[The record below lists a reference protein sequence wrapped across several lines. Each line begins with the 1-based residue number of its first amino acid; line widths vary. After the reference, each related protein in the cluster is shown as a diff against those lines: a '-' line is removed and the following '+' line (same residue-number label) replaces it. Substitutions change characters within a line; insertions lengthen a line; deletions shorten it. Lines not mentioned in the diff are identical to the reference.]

1 MLQVGAGRRK
11 CKEASEIHKFSTV
24 VLLAAKEYN
33 REDHDG
39 EEIRDGGIRFNPV
52 NKITS
57 ETKDT
62 QETKSSSEM
71 KEGETGSNDKNVEAA
86 WTSRPMSTKRRK
98 TTFCMTWFAVFEFL
112 GNIVCTISKM

>member
-1 MLQVGAGRRK
+1 MA
-11 CKEASEIHKFSTV
+11 FSKPLTLFNSKV

-39 EEIRDGGIRFNPV
+39 EKVRDGGIRINPV
-52 NKITS
+52 NKITC

-71 KEGETGSNDKNVEAA
+71 NEGGIGSNDKIIEAA
-86 WTSRPMSTKRRK
+86 WTSRPMLETKRK
-98 TTFCMTWFAVFEFL
+98 TTFSMSWFAIFEIL
-112 GNIVCTISKM
+112 GKH

>member
-1 MLQVGAGRRK
+1 MFYFQ
-11 CKEASEIHKFSTV
+11 V

-33 REDHDG
+33 REDHDC
-39 EEIRDGGIRFNPV
+39 EEVRDNGIRINPV
-52 NKITS
+52 NRITW
-57 ETKDT
+57 EAKDT

-98 TTFCMTWFAVFEFL
+98 STFCMTWFAVFEFL
-112 GNIVCTISKM
+112 GNIFCTISKM

>member
-1 MLQVGAGRRK
+1 MFYFK
-11 CKEASEIHKFSTV
+11 V

-39 EEIRDGGIRFNPV
+39 EEVRDRGIRINPV

-71 KEGETGSNDKNVEAA
+71 KEGETGLNDKNVEAA

-98 TTFCMTWFAVFEFL
+98 TTFCMTWFLVFEFL
-112 GNIVCTISKM
+112 GNIVCTIS

>member
-1 MLQVGAGRRK
+1 MFYFK
-11 CKEASEIHKFSTV
+11 V

-33 REDHDG
+33 REDHDC
-39 EEIRDGGIRFNPV
+39 EEVRDNGIRINPV
-52 NKITS
+52 NKVTS
-57 ETKDT
+57 ETEDI

-86 WTSRPMSTKRRK
+86 RTSRQMSTKRRK
-98 TTFCMTWFAVFEFL
+98 ATFCMTWFAVFEFL

>member
-1 MLQVGAGRRK
+1 MYYFK
-11 CKEASEIHKFSTV
+11 V
-24 VLLAAKEYN
+24 VLLASKKYN
-33 REDHDG
+33 REDHDC
-39 EEIRDGGIRFNPV
+39 EQIRDNGIRINPE
-52 NKITS
+52 NKIPCGAKHTP
-57 ETKDT
+57 EA
-62 QETKSSSEM
+62 KSSSEM